1 MAGFITMAT
10 VTPNYNWP
18 VPTSTDFVKDGA
30 ASIEALGDAI
40 DATVF
45 GLGSSALTKINTTT
59 FSAVASQAVSSVF
72 SSTYDNYMVQ
82 IAITAITGGP
92 YVQLRFRD
100 AGGDVSGANYGYRVK
115 NFSSLGAGSDVN
127 VQGRTQTIA
136 YLSPDGLGETFGAT
150 LEIFSPNLASKTQAS
165 NIGAVQVGNAH
176 VGAFAYNTTD
186 QFTGFSLIAST
197 GTFTGTVTTYG
208 VQK

>member
-1 MAGFITMAT
+1 MAT

-82 IAITAITGGP
+82 IIITANTGNP
-92 YVQLRFRD
+92 TVRWRFRD
-100 AGGDVSGANYGYRVK
+100 AGGDVSGAFYGYRAI
-115 NFSSLGAGSDVN
+115 NFSSLGVGSDQN
-127 VQGRTQTIA
+127 VQGRTQTTADVMTTGVGDVYGTTIQ
-136 YLSPDGLGETFGAT
+136 
-150 LEIFSPNLASKTQAS
+150 IFSPNLAVKTSAS
-165 NIGAVQVGNAH
+165 HIGSVEVGNLYT
-176 VGAFAYNTTD
+176 GAFAYNTTA

>member
-1 MAGFITMAT
+1 MAT
-10 VTPNYNWP
+10 TTPNYGWP
-18 VPTSTDFVKDGA
+18 VPTSTDYVKVGA
-30 ASIEALGDAI
+30 QAIEDLGDAI

-45 GLGSSALTKINTTT
+45 GLGSSALTKINKTT

-82 IAITAITGGP
+82 IAITAITGAP

-100 AGGDVSGANYGYRVK
+100 GTGDISAANYGYVSI
-115 NFSSLGAGSDVN
+115 NYSSLGAGSN
-127 VQGRTQTIA
+127 SQVQGRTQTIA
-136 YLSPDGLGETFGAT
+136 YVSPDTLGEAFAAT
-150 LEIFSPNLASKTQAS
+150 LQIYSPNLAQKTHANNV
-165 NIGAVQVGNAH
+165 NIVQVGNSG
-176 VGAFAYNTTD
+176 VGAFAYNATT

-197 GTFTGTVTTYG
+197 GNFTGTVTTYG

>member
-1 MAGFITMAT
+1 MAT
-10 VTPNYNWP
+10 TTPNYGWP
-18 VPTSTDFVKDGA
+18 VPTSTDYVKDGA
-30 ASIEALGDAI
+30 TAIEALGDAI

-45 GLGSSALTKINTTT
+45 GLGSSALTKINKTT

-72 SSTYDNYMVQ
+72 SSTYDNYMVE
-82 IAITAITGGP
+82 IVITAQSGNP

-100 AGGDVSGANYGYRVK
+100 SGGDVSGANYAYRAK
-115 NFSSLGAGSDVN
+115 NLSSLGAGSDSD

-136 YLSPDGLGETFGAT
+136 YVSPDTLGETFGAT
-150 LEIFSPNLASKTQAS
+150 LDIYSPNLASKTMANTLGS
-165 NIGAVQVGNAH
+165 VQVGNIQL
-176 VGAFAYNTTD
+176 GAFAYNTTA